1 MYPNF
6 TADLA
11 AAKWRVGAI
20 FDAKDGRVA
29 HHLSPSRNCRAS
41 ASSWRRRAASSKRR
55 FMADVLWEKRADG
68 VALVTLNRPEVLN
81 ALGGELP
88 RLFVEAFADLRSDPA
103 VRCVVITG
111 AGRGFCA
118 GGDVR
123 GMGSMIQGDLAG
135 APAEGDIEGS
145 IAMFRRFQDD
155 LITTVHSFPKPTVAL
170 VNGPAAGGGM
180 GLALACDLRVMS
192 DKARFVTAFR
202 NIGLS
207 DDCGVA
213 HFLERIAGRAIALE
227 LLYLSEP
234 VDASRALALRLVN
247 RVVPHDAL
255 MTEGMAF
262 AINIASGPTASLAR
276 MKANVTF
283 AETATLAEVLEREAV
298 AWKIGQLGPDHREA
312 VAAFMEGRKP
322 SFSGR

>member
-1 MYPNF
+1 
-6 TADLA
+6 
-11 AAKWRVGAI
+11 
-20 FDAKDGRVA
+20 
-29 HHLSPSRNCRAS
+29 
-41 ASSWRRRAASSKRR
+41 
-55 FMADVLWEKRADG
+55 MADVVLEKRADG

-81 ALGGELP
+81 ALGGDLP
-88 RLFVEAFADLRSDPA
+88 RLFVDAFADCRSDPA
-103 VRCVVITG
+103 VRCVAITG

-123 GMGSMIQGDLAG
+123 GMGSMIQGSLAG
-135 APAEGDIEGS
+135 APAADDIEGS
-145 IAMFRRFQDD
+145 IAMFRQFQDD
-155 LITTVHSFPKPTVAL
+155 LITTVHAFPKPTVAL
-170 VNGPAAGGGM
+170 VNGAAAGGGM
-180 GLALACDLRVMS
+180 GLALACDLRVAS

-213 HFLERIAGRAIALE
+213 YFLERIAGRAVALE

-247 RVVPHDAL
+247 RVVAHDAL
-255 MTEGMAF
+255 LAEG
-262 AINIASGPTASLAR
+262 IALAAEIARGPTASLAR

-283 AETATLAEVLEREAV
+283 AERATLSEVLEREAIG
-298 AWKIGQLGPDHREA
+298 WKIGQLGPDHREA

>member
-1 MYPNF
+1 M
-6 TADLA
+6 
-11 AAKWRVGAI
+11 
-20 FDAKDGRVA
+20 
-29 HHLSPSRNCRAS
+29 
-41 ASSWRRRAASSKRR
+41 
-55 FMADVLWEKRADG
+55 FMADVISEKRADG
-68 VALVTLNRPEVLN
+68 VALVTLNRPEALN
-81 ALGGELP
+81 AFGEELP
-88 RLFVEAFADLRSDPA
+88 RLFVEVMADCQSDSK
-103 VRCVVITG
+103 VRCVAITG

-123 GMGSMIQGDLAG
+123 TMGSMLKGELTG
-135 APAEGDIEGS
+135 APSADDVDGS
-145 IAMFRRFQDD
+145 IAMIRKFQDD
-155 LITTVHSFPKPTVAL
+155 LITTVHAFPKPTVAL

-213 HFLERIAGRAIALE
+213 YFLERIVGRAVALE
-227 LLYLSEP
+227 LLYVSEP
-234 VDASRALALRLVN
+234 VDAARALALRLVN
-247 RVVPHDAL
+247 RVVAHDAL
-255 MTEGMAF
+255 LSEGLSLCSE
-262 AINIASGPTASLAR
+262 IARGPTATLAR

-283 AETATLAEVLEREAV
+283 AETATLAAVLEREAV

-322 SFSGR
+322 SFFSR

>member
-1 MYPNF
+1 MP
-6 TADLA
+6 
-11 AAKWRVGAI
+11 
-20 FDAKDGRVA
+20 
-29 HHLSPSRNCRAS
+29 
-41 ASSWRRRAASSKRR
+41 
-55 FMADVLWEKRADG
+55 DVLCQKRGDG

-88 RLFVEAFADLRSDPA
+88 QLFVEALADARADPA
-103 VRCVVITG
+103 VRCVAITG

-135 APAEGDIEGS
+135 APAADDVEGS
-145 IAMFRRFQDD
+145 IAMFRKFQDD
-155 LITTVHSFPKPTVAL
+155 LITTVHAFPKPTVAL

-180 GLALACDLRVMS
+180 GLALACDLRIAS

-213 HFLERIAGRAIALE
+213 YFLERIAGRAVALE

-234 VDASRALALRLVN
+234 VDAARALALRLVN

-255 MTEGMAF
+255 LTEGMALC
-262 AINIASGPTASLAR
+262 AEVAKGPTASLAR

-283 AETATLAEVLEREAV
+283 AETATLAAVLEREAV

-312 VAAFMEGRKP
+312 VVAFMEGRKP